1 MFLNCFNIEIFEK
14 ISEPKIVVC
23 LICTSKL
30 AKSSIKSHLETK
42 KHLNAVSKKGID
54 LTNVKNVWKVSG
66 AKAI

>member
-1 MFLNCFNIEIFEK
+1 MENFEK
-14 ISEPKIVVC
+14 TSESKIVVC

-54 LTNVKNVWKVSG
+54 LTNVKNV
-66 AKAI
+66 